1 MGQKHTGSPKIHG
14 GGHTGLMG
22 KQAAPSRLGGGVQ
35 PGVSRSVASQLL
47 LKSTVMGGFTEISHK
62 ATEDGTGNSLL

>member
-22 KQAAPSRLGGGVQ
+22 KQAAPSRLGGGGPARGLTECGQ
-35 PGVSRSVASQLL
+35 PAAS
-47 LKSTVMGGFTEISHK
+47 EIHS
-62 ATEDGTGNSLL
+62 DGRLYGNQPQSD